1 MWNEVVGWL
10 DDTSLGE
17 MAIKENR
24 TGGWITNGVKEGQ
37 DPDWD
42 IFGISDE
49 LLAKLEE
56 EEHKAK
62 KAQQDETNK

>member
-1 MWNEVVGWL
+1 MDAMVGWL

-24 TGGWITNGVKEGQ
+24 TSGWVTNGVSEGQ
-37 DPDWD
+37 EPDWD

-56 EEHKAK
+56 ERNAK
-62 KAQQDETNK
+62 KAQQGETNK